1 MEGGFELACT
11 VMEGGLELA
20 SFPGPKRRRKK
31 DLGMRL
37 GCYQGDYSVDT
48 LGLSV
53 SLSALVCLSTW
64 CLTISGGER

>member
-1 MEGGFELACT
+1 MWPSLI
-11 VMEGGLELA
+11 
-20 SFPGPKRRRKK
+20 PRPKKRREK

-48 LGLSV
+48 RGLPV

-64 CLTISGGER
+64 CPTISGGEGETNTESLGVTQCNMV